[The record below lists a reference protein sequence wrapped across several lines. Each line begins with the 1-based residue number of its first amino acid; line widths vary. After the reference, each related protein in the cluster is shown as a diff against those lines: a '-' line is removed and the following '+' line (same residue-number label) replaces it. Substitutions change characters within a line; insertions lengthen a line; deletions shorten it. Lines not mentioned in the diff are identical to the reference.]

1 MGMNALTVQH
11 PSGGR
16 VANPRRRTVAGT
28 LLPVPALLIVAGAI
42 GYPLALALWFSLS
55 NAQVGELGKFVGL
68 ANYAYLLRQP
78 TYFDAVRNTLVY
90 MVASI
95 VIKAILGMAV
105 ALAIAR
111 HFPGRRLVYAL
122 LFLPF
127 VFPLTMGT
135 MAWYYLFSNVHGA
148 INYILMQS
156 GLVPNGVDWLG
167 SFGPLPMASL
177 ITVNV
182 WHETS
187 LFAVLLLAGL
197 RSIGADIIEAARVE
211 GATGG
216 QRFLHI
222 VLPLLRPA
230 LVLGAALSV
239 MGSFGD
245 FAIVHVLTNGGPA
258 NHTQTIPH
266 MAFMVA
272 LRDGDV
278 GVGGAVAFTVLPA
291 YFLMLAYLL
300 REVVRR

>member
-1 MGMNALTVQH
+1 MTRSSWLSHLRRQGFFVQAAL
-11 PSGGR
+11 P
-16 VANPRRRTVAGT
+16 A
-28 LLPVPALLIVAGAI
+28 PALLIVAGVIA
-42 GYPLALALWFSLS
+42 YPLGLELWFSLS
-55 NAQVGELGKFVGL
+55 NAQVGQVGRFVGL

-78 TYFDAVRNTLVY
+78 TYHDALINTLVY
-90 MVASI
+90 STASI
-95 VIKAILGMAV
+95 TIKATLGIAA

-122 LFLPF
+122 LFLPL
-127 VFPLTMGT
+127 VFPMTTGT
-135 MAWYYLFSNVHGA
+135 MAWYYLFSSVHGA
-148 INYILMQS
+148 LNYILMQS
-156 GLVPNGVDWLG
+156 TLAPNGVDWLG

-182 WHETS
+182 WHETP
-187 LFAVLLLAGL
+187 LFTVLSLAGL
-197 RSIGADIIEAARVE
+197 RSIGAEIIDSARVE
-211 GATGG
+211 GATSA

-222 VLPLLRPA
+222 VLPLLQPA
-230 LVLGAALSV
+230 LVLGAALSI

-278 GVGGAVAFTVLPA
+278 GVGGAVALTLLPA

-300 REVVRR
+300 RTVVDR

>member
-1 MGMNALTVQH
+1 MPSKARRQDFYVRAAL
-11 PSGGR
+11 
-16 VANPRRRTVAGT
+16 
-28 LLPVPALLIVAGAI
+28 PAPAFLIVAGAI
-42 GYPLALALWFSLS
+42 VYPLALELWYSLS
-55 NAQVGELGKFVGL
+55 DAQVGELGRFVGL
-68 ANYAYLLRQP
+68 ANYAYLLHQP
-78 TYFDAVRNTLVY
+78 TYHDALRNTFVY
-90 MVASI
+90 TVASI
-95 VIKAILGMAV
+95 TIKAILGMAV
-105 ALAIAR
+105 ALAVAR

-127 VFPLTMGT
+127 VFPMTMGT

-148 INYILMQS
+148 LNYILMQS
-156 GLVPNGVDWLG
+156 KLVPNGVDWLG

-182 WHETS
+182 WHETG

-197 RSIGADIIEAARVE
+197 RSIGSEIIDSARVD
-211 GATGG
+211 GATSS

-222 VLPLLRPA
+222 VLPLLQPA
-230 LVLGAALSV
+230 LVLGAALSI

-272 LRDGDV
+272 LRDGNV
-278 GVGGAVAFTVLPA
+278 GVGGAVAFTLMPV

-300 REVVRR
+300 RTAVRR

>member
-1 MGMNALTVQH
+1 
-11 PSGGR
+11 
-16 VANPRRRTVAGT
+16 
-28 LLPVPALLIVAGAI
+28 
-42 GYPLALALWFSLS
+42 
-55 NAQVGELGKFVGL
+55 
-68 ANYAYLLRQP
+68 
-78 TYFDAVRNTLVY
+78 
-90 MVASI
+90 
-95 VIKAILGMAV
+95 MAV

-111 HFPGRRLVYAL
+111 HFPARRLVYAC

-127 VFPLTMGT
+127 VFPMTTGT

-148 INYILMQS
+148 LNYILMQS
-156 GLVPNGVDWLG
+156 KLIPDGVNWLG
-167 SFGPLPMASL
+167 SSGPLPMASL

-182 WHETS
+182 WHETG

-197 RSIGADIIEAARVE
+197 RSIGSEMIDSARLD
-211 GATGG
+211 GATST
-216 QRFLHI
+216 QLFLHV

-230 LVLGAALSV
+230 LVLGAALAL

-266 MAFMVA
+266 LAFMVA

-278 GVGGAVAFTVLPA
+278 GVGGAVAISLLPV

-300 REVVRR
+300 RTVRR

>member
-1 MGMNALTVQH
+1 
-11 PSGGR
+11 
-16 VANPRRRTVAGT
+16 
-28 LLPVPALLIVAGAI
+28 
-42 GYPLALALWFSLS
+42 
-55 NAQVGELGKFVGL
+55 
-68 ANYAYLLRQP
+68 
-78 TYFDAVRNTLVY
+78 
-90 MVASI
+90 VASI
-95 VIKAILGMAV
+95 TIKAILGMAV
-105 ALAIAR
+105 ALAVAR

-127 VFPLTMGT
+127 VFPMTMGT

-148 INYILMQS
+148 LNYILMQ
-156 GLVPNGVDWLG
+156 LKLLPDGVNWLG

-182 WHETS
+182 WHETG

-197 RSIGADIIEAARVE
+197 RSIGSEIIDSARVD
-211 GATGG
+211 GATSS

-222 VLPLLRPA
+222 VLPLLQPA
-230 LVLGAALSV
+230 LVLGAALSI

-278 GVGGAVAFTVLPA
+278 GVGGAVAFSLLPA

-300 REVVRR
+300 RTAVRS

>member
-1 MGMNALTVQH
+1 MLSRAKRQGLYVRAAL
-11 PSGGR
+11 P
-16 VANPRRRTVAGT
+16 A
-28 LLPVPALLIVAGAI
+28 PALLIAAGAI
-42 GYPLALALWFSLS
+42 AYPLGLELWYSLS
-55 NAQVGELGKFVGL
+55 DAQVGQLGRFVGL

-78 TYFDAVRNTLVY
+78 TYRDALLNTLVY
-90 MVASI
+90 TVASI
-95 VIKAILGMAV
+95 TIKAILGTAV

-111 HFPGRRLVYAL
+111 RFPGRRLVYAL

-127 VFPLTMGT
+127 VFPTTMGT
-135 MAWYYLFSNVHGA
+135 MAWYYLFSSVHGA
-148 INYILMQS
+148 LNYLLIQS
-156 GLVPNGVDWLG
+156 KLVPNGVDWLG

-182 WHETS
+182 WHGTG
-187 LFAVLLLAGL
+187 LFTVLSLAGL
-197 RSIGADIIEAARVE
+197 RSIGTEVIDSARMD

-216 QRFLHI
+216 QRFLRI
-222 VLPLLRPA
+222 VLPLLQPA
-230 LVLGAALSV
+230 LVLGAALSI

-278 GVGGAVAFTVLPA
+278 GVGGAAAFTLLPA

-300 REVVRR
+300 RTVVRP

>member
-1 MGMNALTVQH
+1 MLSRRQGFFVQAAL
-11 PSGGR
+11 P
-16 VANPRRRTVAGT
+16 APALLLVAGT
-28 LLPVPALLIVAGAI
+28 IA
-42 GYPLALALWFSLS
+42 YPLGLGLWFSLS
-55 NAQVGELGKFVGL
+55 NAQVGQLGPFVGL

-78 TYFDAVRNTLVY
+78 TYYDALLNTVIY
-90 MVASI
+90 TVATI
-95 VIKAILGMAV
+95 AIKAILGMAV
-105 ALAIAR
+105 ALAVAR
-111 HFPGRRLVYAL
+111 YFPGRRLVYAL

-127 VFPLTMGT
+127 VFPMTMGT

-148 INYILMQS
+148 INYILMES
-156 GLVPNGVDWLG
+156 KLVPNGVDWLG
-167 SFGPLPMASL
+167 SSGPLPITSL

-182 WHETS
+182 WHETG

-197 RSIGADIIEAARVE
+197 RSIGRELIDSARLD
-211 GATGG
+211 GATGS
-216 QRFLHI
+216 QLFLRI

-230 LVLGAALSV
+230 LVLGAALSL

-278 GVGGAVAFTVLPA
+278 GVGSAVAFTLLPA
-291 YFLMLAYLL
+291 YVFMLVYLL
-300 REVVRR
+300 RTVRR